1 MVSIGMKLNKAK
13 SQFFDRAKVQNAIS
27 RRERKVLSR
36 FGAFVRSDAKASIRR
51 RKRPSKPGQG
61 PTNQTGRLKKNIFFV
76 YSHSRRSV
84 IIGPTL
90 LNGSTNAPEILE
102 QGGVTTV
109 HSVRTVRQ
117 RNGKR
122 KQIRVTKRVQIEPR
136 PYMGPAFEKN
146 KDQKLP
152 GLWQDAVIGAA

>member
-1 MVSIGMKLNKAK
+1 MVSIGLRLNNAK

-36 FGAFVRSDAKASIRR
+36 FGAFVRADARGSIRR
-51 RKRPSKPGQG
+51 RKRPSRPGQS
-61 PTNQTGRLKKNIFFV
+61 PTNQTGLLKNNIFFV

-102 QGGVTTV
+102 YGGVTTV
-109 HSVRTVRQ
+109 QSVKTMRQ
-117 RNGKR
+117 RNGTRKR
-122 KQIRVTKRVQIEPR
+122 ILVSKRVHIEPR

-146 KDQKLP
+146 RDQKLP
-152 GLWQDAVIGAA
+152 GLWRDAVIGAD